1 MKLALSVIIVIVI
14 VAGGAAYY
22 TVYVAAEPP
31 TSFRTVPV
39 NRGDLLY
46 TIRATGTIEPEEVV
60 DTGAQVVG
68 RIKEFGPDP
77 SDPTG
82 TKRIDYN
89 SEVHEG
95 TVLAVIDDSVYKAQ
109 YDQANAAW
117 LRSQADLKQMQA
129 KLLQSEQD
137 RKRAESLRSIKDI
150 PGTDR
155 PIKGIADSDY
165 DLAVANNE
173 VAKANVAV
181 GEASIIQN
189 KAALEMAKTNLDYTI
204 IKSPVEGVII
214 DRRMNVGQTV
224 VASLNAP
231 SLFLIAKDLRK
242 MQVWAQ
248 VNEADIGRISSRNE
262 MPVRFYVDAYQGEI
276 FRGKVVQVRLNAQ
289 MTQNVVIYTVV
300 VAFDNSDLKLKP
312 YMTANLQFEVEE
324 HKDVLQVPNAA
335 LRWKPRPEQVVPELR
350 EKIASTLA
358 IKPGDR
364 PPQNA
369 AKAPDEAK
377 AAKTPNSRED
387 RGRVWITNGK
397 FVKPIDVQIG
407 ATDGTQTEISGD
419 DVSEGMKV
427 VMGETKGDKLADSS
441 DTTNP
446 FAPRIFRGGGG
457 GRGGR

>member
-1 MKLALSVIIVIVI
+1 MKFALALIISVVLVG
-14 VAGGAAYY
+14 GGAAYY
-22 TVYVAAEPP
+22 KVYVAAEPP
-31 TSFRTVPV
+31 TSFRTVSV
-39 NRGDLLY
+39 SRDDLLY
-46 TIRATGTIEPEEVV
+46 TIRATGTIEPEELV

-68 RIKEFGPDP
+68 QIKEFGPDP

-95 TVLAVIDDSVYKAQ
+95 TVLAIIDDSVYKAQ
-109 YDQANAAW
+109 YDQANAAY
-117 LRSQADLKQMQA
+117 LRAQADLKQMQA

-137 RKRAESLRSIKDI
+137 RKRAESLRSIVDI

-155 PIKGIADSDY
+155 PIKAIADSDY

-181 GEASIIQN
+181 GEATIIQS
-189 KAALEMAKTNLDYTI
+189 KAALAMAKTNLDYTI
-204 IKSPVEGVII
+204 IKSPVEGKII

-248 VNEADIGRISSRNE
+248 VNEADIGRIRSRKE
-262 MPVRFYVDAYQGEI
+262 MPVRFYVDAYPGEV
-276 FRGKVVQVRLNAQ
+276 FRGKVIQVRLNAV
-289 MTQNVVIYTVV
+289 MTQNIVIYTVV
-300 VAFDNSDLKLKP
+300 VAFDNSDLKLFP
-312 YMTANLQFEVEE
+312 YMTTNIQFEVEE

-350 EKIASTLA
+350 EKLASTLA
-358 IKPGDR
+358 SKPGDR
-364 PPQNA
+364 TPQTA
-369 AKAPDEAK
+369 AKSPDKSPDDAKTAK
-377 AAKTPNSRED
+377 APNSRED
-387 RGRVWITNGK
+387 RGRLWIKDGK
-397 FVKPIDVQIG
+397 FVQPIDVQIG
-407 ATDGTQTEISGD
+407 SSDGTQTEISGD
-419 DVSEGMKV
+419 DVTEGMKV
-427 VMGETKGDKLADSS
+427 VMGEAKGDNLTDGG

-446 FAPRIFRGGGG
+446 FAPKIFR